1 MGYAP
6 LGLRQ
11 FTPAAPGCRKAPQ
24 GSPTRATK
32 AIVAIDAEET
42 AHGAIVQVTER
53 MPRSCVVNPFKTL
66 WAMPLLAYAN
76 SPQAAPGCRKA
87 PQDAP
92 VRVTKATAAS
102 DEEETAHGANAQVTE
117 RKPDAIT
124 RCWCVCINSVGES
137 GCT

>member
-1 MGYAP
+1 M
-6 LGLRQ
+6 
-11 FTPAAPGCRKAPQ
+11 PARSGEIRHKCDVLFIRSAPQ
-24 GSPTRATK
+24 DVPVRVTK
-32 AIVAIDAEET
+32 AIVAIDVEET
-42 AHGAIVQVTER
+42 VHGAIVQVTER

-87 PQDAP
+87 PQEEP
-92 VRVTKATAAS
+92 ERVTKATAAT
-102 DEEETAHGANAQVTE
+102 DAEETAHGANDQVTE

-137 GCT
+137 GGT

>member
-1 MGYAP
+1 M
-6 LGLRQ
+6 
-11 FTPAAPGCRKAPQ
+11 PARSGEIRHKCDVLFIRSAPQ
-24 GSPTRATK
+24 DVPVRVTK
-32 AIVAIDAEET
+32 AIVAIDVEET
-42 AHGAIVQVTER
+42 VHGAIVQVTER

-92 VRVTKATAAS
+92 ARVTKATVAK
-102 DEEETAHGANAQVTE
+102 DVEETAHGAIAQDTE

-124 RCWCVCINSVGES
+124 RRLCVCINSVGES
-137 GCT
+137 GGT

>member
-1 MGYAP
+1 M
-6 LGLRQ
+6 
-11 FTPAAPGCRKAPQ
+11 PARSGEIRHKCDVLFIRSAPQ
-24 GSPTRATK
+24 DVPVRVTK
-32 AIVAIDAEET
+32 AIVAIDVEET
-42 AHGAIVQVTER
+42 VHGAIVQVTER

-92 VRVTKATAAS
+92 ARATKAKEAKDA
-102 DEEETAHGANAQVTE
+102 EETEHGATDQVTE
-117 RKPDAIT
+117 RTPDAIT

-137 GCT
+137 GGT

>member
-1 MGYAP
+1 M
-6 LGLRQ
+6 
-11 FTPAAPGCRKAPQ
+11 PARSGEIRHKCDVLFIRSAPQ
-24 GSPTRATK
+24 DVPVRVTK
-32 AIVAIDAEET
+32 AIVAIDVEET
-42 AHGAIVQVTER
+42 VHGAIVQVTER

-87 PQDAP
+87 PQEVP
-92 VRVTKATAAS
+92 VRDTQATAE
-102 DEEETAHGANAQVTE
+102 DVEETAHGANDQETE

-137 GCT
+137 GGT

>member
-1 MGYAP
+1 M
-6 LGLRQ
+6 
-11 FTPAAPGCRKAPQ
+11 PARSGEIRHKCDVLFIRSAPQ
-24 GSPTRATK
+24 DVPVRVTK
-32 AIVAIDAEET
+32 AIVAIDVEET
-42 AHGAIVQVTER
+42 VHGAIVQVTER

-92 VRVTKATAAS
+92 ARETKAKDAIDA
-102 DEEETAHGANAQVTE
+102 EETEQGAIDQATE

-137 GCT
+137 GGT

>member
-1 MGYAP
+1 M
-6 LGLRQ
+6 
-11 FTPAAPGCRKAPQ
+11 PARSGEIRHKCDVLFIRSAPQ
-24 GSPTRATK
+24 DVPVRVTK
-32 AIVAIDAEET
+32 AIVAIDVEET
-42 AHGAIVQVTER
+42 VHGAIVQVAER

-92 VRVTKATAAS
+92 VRVTKASVAI
-102 DEEETAHGANAQVTE
+102 DVEETAQGARAQVAE
-117 RKPDAIT
+117 RRPDAIT

-137 GCT
+137 GGT